1 LGSRLYE
8 AAMTLPVILFSGQ
21 GAQKIGM
28 ARDWIESSPLARE
41 MAHQADLALGYSLT
55 SIMFDGP
62 EESLTATSHCQPALY
77 LHGLIGLAL
86 LKQRLPNFQPAAA
99 AGLSLGEFTAHA
111 AAGTFS
117 FEDGLRLVARRGSF
131 MEEACKATDG
141 SMAALIGGEEEKIR
155 ELATATDVDIANL
168 NAPGQ
173 IVLSGA
179 NAHID
184 SAVAQAK
191 DFGIRRAIK
200 LNVAGAYHSR
210 LMASAQDQLASEL
223 AKTNVSSPAL
233 PVIAN
238 FTAKPVSTADEIR
251 STLTSQV
258 TGSVRWIESIQ
269 HLVSLG
275 HSSFI
280 EIGPGKVLAGLVSKI
295 APEATV
301 ISIEDLASLEA
312 AIEKL
317 S

>member
-1 LGSRLYE
+1 
-8 AAMTLPVILFSGQ
+8 MTQPVILFSGQ

-28 ARDWIESSPLARE
+28 ARDWIESSATARDL
-41 MAHQADLALGYSLT
+41 AHQADEALGYSLT
-55 SIMFDGP
+55 ETMFEGP
-62 EESLTATSHCQPALY
+62 EENLTATSRCQPALY

-86 LKQRLPNFQPAAA
+86 LKERLPNLKPVAA

-117 FEDGLRLVARRGSF
+117 FIDGLKLVSQRGTF
-131 MEEACKATDG
+131 MEESCKATDG
-141 SMAALIGGEEEKIR
+141 AMAALIGGEEEKIR
-155 ELATATDVDIANL
+155 ELASATDVDVANL

-179 NAHID
+179 SANID
-184 SAVAQAK
+184 EAVAKAK

-210 LMASAQDQLASEL
+210 LMASAQEKLANEL
-223 AKTNVSSPAL
+223 AATSITTPTI
-233 PVIAN
+233 PVVAN
-238 FTAKPVSTADEIR
+238 FTAAPVSSLNEIR

-269 HLVSLG
+269 FLVAQG
-275 HSSFI
+275 HSLFL
-280 EIGPGKVLAGLVSKI
+280 EIGPGKVLAGLVAKI

-301 ISIEDLASLEA
+301 ISIEDLPSLEA
-312 AIEKL
+312 AVEKL

>member
-1 LGSRLYE
+1 
-8 AAMTLPVILFSGQ
+8 MTQPVILFSGQ

-28 ARDWIESSPLARE
+28 ARDWIESSATARGLAHE
-41 MAHQADLALGYSLT
+41 ADLALGYALT
-55 SIMFDGP
+55 ETMFEGP
-62 EESLTATSHCQPALY
+62 EESLTATSRCQPALY

-86 LKQRLPNFQPAAA
+86 LKERLPNLNPAAA

-117 FEDGLRLVARRGSF
+117 FADGLRLVSRRGTF
-131 MEEACKATDG
+131 MEEACNATNG
-141 SMAALIGGEEEKIR
+141 AMAALIGGEESEIR
-155 ELATATDVDIANL
+155 RLAEATDVDVANL

-179 NAHID
+179 APNID
-184 SAVAQAK
+184 AAVAQAK

-210 LMASAQDQLASEL
+210 LMTTAQEKLAAEL
-223 AKTNVSSPAL
+223 AAAAITTPGI
-233 PVIAN
+233 PVVAN
-238 FTAKPVSTADEIR
+238 FTARPVSSPDEIR

-269 HLVSLG
+269 YLVSAG
-275 HSSFI
+275 HTLFV
-280 EIGPGKVLAGLVSKI
+280 EIGPGKVLAGLVAKI
-295 APEATV
+295 APDATV
-301 ISIEDLASLEA
+301 ISIEDIPSLDTA
-312 AIEKL
+312 VEKL

>member
-1 LGSRLYE
+1 
-8 AAMTLPVILFSGQ
+8 MTQPVILFSGQ

-28 ARDWIESSPLARE
+28 ARDWIESSPTARDL
-41 MAHQADLALGYSLT
+41 AHQADLALGYSLT
-55 SIMFDGP
+55 EIMFDGP
-62 EESLTATSHCQPALY
+62 EESLTATSRCQPALY
-77 LHGLIGLAL
+77 LHGLIGLTL
-86 LKQRLPNFQPAAA
+86 LKKRLPNFNPAAA

-117 FEDGLRLVARRGSF
+117 FIDGLKLVSQRGTF

-155 ELATATDVDIANL
+155 ELAVATDVDIANL

-173 IVLSGA
+173 IVLSGSA
-179 NAHID
+179 ENID
-184 SAVAQAK
+184 KAVAQAK

-210 LMASAQDQLASEL
+210 LMAAAQEKLAAEL
-223 AKTNVSSPAL
+223 EGTTITSPSI
-233 PVIAN
+233 PVVAN
-238 FTAKPVSTADEIR
+238 FTAQPVSSPDEIR

-269 HLVSLG
+269 YLVSAG
-275 HSSFI
+275 HSLFI
-280 EIGPGKVLAGLVSKI
+280 EIGPGKVLAGLVAKI

-301 ISIEDLASLEA
+301 ISVEDLPSLEA

>member
-1 LGSRLYE
+1 
-8 AAMTLPVILFSGQ
+8 MTQPVILFSGQ

-28 ARDWIESSPLARE
+28 VRDWIESSATARE
-41 MAHQADLALGYSLT
+41 LAHQADEALGYSLT

-62 EESLTATSHCQPALY
+62 EESLTATSRCQPALY
-77 LHGLIGLAL
+77 LHGMIGLAL
-86 LKQRLPNFQPAAA
+86 LKERLPDFNPAAA

-117 FEDGLRLVARRGSF
+117 FTDGLHLVSRRGTF
-131 MEEACKATDG
+131 MEEACNATDG
-141 SMAALIGGEEEKIR
+141 AMAALIGGEESEIR
-155 ELATATDVDIANL
+155 RLAEATGVDIANL

-179 NAHID
+179 TENID
-184 SAVAQAK
+184 QAVAQAK

-210 LMASAQDQLASEL
+210 LMATAQEKLATEL
-223 AKTNVSSPAL
+223 AATSITTPII
-233 PVIAN
+233 PVVAN
-238 FTAKPVSTADEIR
+238 FTAAPVSSLNEIR

-269 HLVSLG
+269 FLVAQG
-275 HSSFI
+275 HSLFL
-280 EIGPGKVLAGLVSKI
+280 EIGPGKVLAGLVAKI

-301 ISIEDLASLEA
+301 ISIEDLPSLEA
-312 AIEKL
+312 AAEKL